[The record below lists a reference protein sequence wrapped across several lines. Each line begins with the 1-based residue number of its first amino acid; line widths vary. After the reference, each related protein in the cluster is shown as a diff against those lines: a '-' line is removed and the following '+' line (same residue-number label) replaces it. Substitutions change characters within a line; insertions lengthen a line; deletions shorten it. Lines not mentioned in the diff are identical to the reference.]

1 GSRSRARPP
10 GPPREGVAR
19 RPGPDRSRRP
29 GDRRRSRCSSPRARG
44 CRGSGRGSARSSSCR
59 LLPERRARIEELL
72 VGTRLP
78 RVDLE
83 RQELA
88 HGRALGEGPHREERR
103 PVELASSV
111 PPLRKEPF
119 GRGPP
124 GQRDLA
130 AVRARLE
137 IWPSGHREVLG
148 VEPHRHPLRGD
159 PVRDRGEQA
168 RVGRRA
174 IDRGPGGGVGGDETR
189 SREGEAELLEEL
201 AHGAG
206 AGGLLGRAEPLL
218 RQHSILGV
226 DRAAREGHV
235 AGEEPASCPALDHED
250 LEPLLAVPP
259 RDHRG
264 RASKPSSHARDSPR
278 DGTRPG
284 PTVRSVRG
292 RRRAAEVSDLVL
304 QRIVDAI
311 RERGPISFAEFMEL
325 ALYGPGGFYERTPIG
340 ARGHF
345 VTSPHVHPVFAE
357 LLLRAVVG
365 LWEHLERPTPLR
377 VVEVG
382 AGDGTLAAWL
392 LRLAPE
398 LDLPISY
405 SAVER
410 SPGARERL
418 LALDPSP
425 DVREQLTELGPLE
438 GAVVIANELLDNL
451 PFRRVRGTAAGV
463 VEVRVGLREDRLAE
477 VEGPLDE
484 RLEALAPRLRPGEEA
499 VVPVGAL
506 AFVEELA
513 S

>member
-1 GSRSRARPP
+1 M
-10 GPPREGVAR
+10 
-19 RPGPDRSRRP
+19 
-29 GDRRRSRCSSPRARG
+29 
-44 CRGSGRGSARSSSCR
+44 
-59 LLPERRARIEELL
+59 
-72 VGTRLP
+72 
-78 RVDLE
+78 
-83 RQELA
+83 
-88 HGRALGEGPHREERR
+88 
-103 PVELASSV
+103 
-111 PPLRKEPF
+111 
-119 GRGPP
+119 
-124 GQRDLA
+124 
-130 AVRARLE
+130 
-137 IWPSGHREVLG
+137 
-148 VEPHRHPLRGD
+148 
-159 PVRDRGEQA
+159 
-168 RVGRRA
+168 
-174 IDRGPGGGVGGDETR
+174 
-189 SREGEAELLEEL
+189 
-201 AHGAG
+201 
-206 AGGLLGRAEPLL
+206 
-218 RQHSILGV
+218 
-226 DRAAREGHV
+226 
-235 AGEEPASCPALDHED
+235 
-250 LEPLLAVPP
+250 
-259 RDHRG
+259 
-264 RASKPSSHARDSPR
+264 
-278 DGTRPG
+278 
-284 PTVRSVRG
+284 
-292 RRRAAEVSDLVL
+292 L

-345 VTSPHVHPVFAE
+345 VTSPHVHPFFAE

-513 S
+513 SVLRRGYALLIDYGTTNGQGSAGEVHGYRRHAVLEDVLADPGSSDVTAGVDLGAVAALATAVGLVDHGPVPQRAALTVLGFGEWSDLQRERQARLMAEGSGSAAVRIFQGRSRASLLVDPAALGSHWWLLLSTPSLPTPAWYRAAAGSLS

>member
-1 GSRSRARPP
+1 
-10 GPPREGVAR
+10 
-19 RPGPDRSRRP
+19 
-29 GDRRRSRCSSPRARG
+29 
-44 CRGSGRGSARSSSCR
+44 
-59 LLPERRARIEELL
+59 
-72 VGTRLP
+72 
-78 RVDLE
+78 
-83 RQELA
+83 
-88 HGRALGEGPHREERR
+88 
-103 PVELASSV
+103 
-111 PPLRKEPF
+111 
-119 GRGPP
+119 
-124 GQRDLA
+124 
-130 AVRARLE
+130 
-137 IWPSGHREVLG
+137 
-148 VEPHRHPLRGD
+148 
-159 PVRDRGEQA
+159 
-168 RVGRRA
+168 
-174 IDRGPGGGVGGDETR
+174 
-189 SREGEAELLEEL
+189 
-201 AHGAG
+201 
-206 AGGLLGRAEPLL
+206 
-218 RQHSILGV
+218 
-226 DRAAREGHV
+226 
-235 AGEEPASCPALDHED
+235 
-250 LEPLLAVPP
+250 
-259 RDHRG
+259 
-264 RASKPSSHARDSPR
+264 
-278 DGTRPG
+278 
-284 PTVRSVRG
+284 
-292 RRRAAEVSDLVL
+292 
-304 QRIVDAI
+304 
-311 RERGPISFAEFMEL
+311 
-325 ALYGPGGFYERTPIG
+325 G

-425 DVREQLTELGPLE
+425 DVRE
-438 GAVVIANELLDNL
+438 LLDNL

-513 S
+513 SVLRRGYALLIDYGTTNGQGSAGEVHGYRRHAVL